1 MTYREAILL
10 GESILQKAKIVDAK
24 NDAWL
29 LLAMACSID
38 HTYYYVHM
46 DEEMSQEQ
54 IREYQALLSK
64 RAERI
69 PLQYIVG

>member
-29 LLAMACSID
+29 LLGMQDKSYI
-38 HTYYYVHM
+38 
-46 DEEMSQEQ
+46 
-54 IREYQALLSK
+54 LLC
-64 RAERI
+64 A
-69 PLQYIVG
+69 YG

>member
-10 GESILQKAKIVDAK
+10 GESMLQKVKIVDAK

-29 LLAMACSID
+29 LLAMACRID

-46 DEEMSQEQ
+46 DEEMNQKHQYAQSS
-54 IREYQALLSK
+54 LLSK
-64 RAERI
+64 HL
-69 PLQYIVG
+69 LQK

>member
-1 MTYREAILL
+1 MCIR
-10 GESILQKAKIVDAK
+10 DR
-24 NDAWL
+24 
-29 LLAMACSID
+29 
-38 HTYYYVHM
+38 YYYVHM

-69 PLQYIVG
+69 PVSYTHLDVYKRQVFQWEILMR